1 MVDRQNLP
9 RPGPEVSEDG
19 VPATSE
25 IPKDV
30 LLTGDPVEGD
40 MPPLDRPQ
48 AVKDWGTTASEQ
60 LGPEPLDVR
69 LAREVPD
76 VGMDEGGYADR
87 QFLEP
92 GADAGLGDEEPD
104 SVGEAGAGLEDT
116 LSAEEAAMQIVDE
129 PPGMNYDPDPGYV
142 DHSLDGGAVDHS
154 LDGGAVDEEGP

>member
-9 RPGPEVSEDG
+9 RPAPEVTEDG
-19 VPATSE
+19 VPSIEE
-25 IPKDV
+25 IPENV
-30 LLTGDPVEGD
+30 LLTGDPVEGE

-69 LAREVPD
+69 MAREVPD
-76 VGMDEGGYADR
+76 VGMGAGDYTDR

-92 GADAGLGDEEPD
+92 CADGGLGDDEAD
-104 SVGEAGAGLEDT
+104 SVGEADGGLEDT
-116 LSAEEAAMQIVDE
+116 LSAEEAAMQVVDE

-142 DHSLDGGAVDHS
+142 D
-154 LDGGAVDEEGP
+154 DEEKA

>member
-9 RPGPEVSEDG
+9 RPAPEVTTDG
-19 VPATSE
+19 VPAVEE
-25 IPKDV
+25 IPEDV

-60 LGPEPLDVR
+60 LASEPLDVR

-76 VGMDEGGYADR
+76 VGATESDYTDR

-92 GADAGLGDEEPD
+92 GADGGLADDEAD
-104 SVGEAGAGLEDT
+104 SVGEADVGLEDT
-116 LSAEEAAMQIVDE
+116 LSAEESAMQVVDE

-142 DHSLDGGAVDHS
+142 DY
-154 LDGGAVDEEGP
+154 EEEKA